1 MSIEVGAKVTWQ
13 HGKSKPGKKGTRV
26 PNRVANCTVI
36 ELAEGGR
43 ARIRLPPNFDSQEV
57 KVLLADLE
65 GAE

>member
-1 MSIEVGAKVTWQ
+1 MSIEVGAKVTWR

-26 PNRVANCTVI
+26 PGGVTNCTII

-43 ARIRLPPNFDSQEV
+43 ARIQLPPNFDSQEV
-57 KVLLADLE
+57 KVLIADLE

>member
-1 MSIEVGAKVTWQ
+1 MSIEVGAKVTWR
-13 HGKSKPGKKGTRV
+13 HGKSKPRKIETRV
-26 PNRVANCTVI
+26 PKGVANCTII

-43 ARIRLPPNFDSQEV
+43 ARIQLPPNFDSQEV